1 MTTSDSFG
9 LGSDN
14 SQPTPPVPEPVE
26 PDGLQHG
33 LESADGPGVTH
44 TEHEVE
50 EGTSFGLG
58 SDNTQGSAPV
68 PEADEPAPLRH
79 GLESAD

>member
-33 LESADGPGVTH
+33 LESADGPGVAH